1 MIVTGKVLGLNV
13 APSSADYHQ
22 GKKGRQSGRYYSGG
36 SIHVKNGFG
45 GQLDLTPKRL
55 TLLVEVG
62 GIVFDVWVD
71 CLFRSEI
78 GKLTPRRTK
87 AICESVPDET
97 ANAIRE
103 GTFAFISPVIT
114 STDGRCVAIT
124 RCIPAARASCDR
136 RTMLSSTSL

>member
-87 AICESVPDET
+87 AICESVPDEVT
-97 ANAIRE
+97 LYEN
-103 GTFAFISPVIT
+103 ISRKGIKFYCLT
-114 STDGRCVAIT
+114 EESFQSWLRDLKINY
-124 RCIPAARASCDR
+124 
-136 RTMLSSTSL
+136 L